1 MKTAMKDLSNW
12 REISGITDFFIFT
25 RWFKQSSYS
34 VELCFFSLVKSKQT
48 EKEKPNTKPNRK
60 PCLCPLSTTRH
71 SLFWVSFPPL
81 PLVKS
86 FPATNLQ
93 CTHPQ
98 GHSPS
103 SFLLSRIETLSP
115 QTPHRGLCHGY
126 PP

>member
-1 MKTAMKDLSNW
+1 MKTAMREPSNW
-12 REISGITDFFIFT
+12 HEILGITDFFFIFT
-25 RWFKQSSYS
+25 RWFKQRSYS
-34 VELCFFSLVKSKQT
+34 VELWFFSLVKSKQT
-48 EKEKPNTKPNRK
+48 EKEKPNRK

-71 SLFWVSFPPL
+71 SLFWVSFPHL

-86 FPATNLQ
+86 FPATNPQ

-103 SFLLSRIETLSP
+103 SFLLSGIETLRP